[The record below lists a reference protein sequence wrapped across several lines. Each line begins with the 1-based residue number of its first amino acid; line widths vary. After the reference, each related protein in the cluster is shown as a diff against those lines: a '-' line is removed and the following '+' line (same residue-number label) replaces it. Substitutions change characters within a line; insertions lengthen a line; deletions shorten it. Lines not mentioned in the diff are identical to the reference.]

1 MKIIQVPVIKKKQL
15 AQLLV
20 YFFTKGLFLTQYS
33 AQSFKRVYTVTL
45 RSLFADNIAEFLY
58 CGVDFF
64 KSIA

>member
-15 AQLLV
+15 AQLLI

-33 AQSFKRVYTVTL
+33 AQSFKRVYAVTL

>member
-33 AQSFKRVYTVTL
+33 AQSFKRVYAVTL
-45 RSLFADNIAEFLY
+45 HSLLADNIAEFLY